1 MHNYNVVYEKKRAA
15 LRSKRLESFVSKH
28 LKLSVK
34 VAEQLNTKSFVQQ
47 SKYKEDTPQLEE
59 TKQEESEVITT
70 ESGGAVARVTFA
82 EEVDESYKRRKIE
95 GAENPSVV
103 EPE

>member
-1 MHNYNVVYEKKRAA
+1 M
-15 LRSKRLESFVSKH
+15 
-28 LKLSVK
+28 
-34 VAEQLNTKSFVQQ
+34 AEQLNTKSFVQQ